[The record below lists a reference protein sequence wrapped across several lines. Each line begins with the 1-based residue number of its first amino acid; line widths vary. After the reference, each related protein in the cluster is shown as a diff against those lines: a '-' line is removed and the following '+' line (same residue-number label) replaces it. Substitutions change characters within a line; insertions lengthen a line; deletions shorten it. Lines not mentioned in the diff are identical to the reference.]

1 MTKGNLRIHC
11 GPHFVF
17 RAFWM
22 SVGTA
27 SCAPPSSSCASRP
40 TRYGA
45 AWTRPLRAADGWL
58 GLCAI
63 ADCPKQRPMRGT
75 ALIVF
80 FIVSVI
86 PALIASTLS
95 SSIALIVCMW
105 VLPLPAI
112 VMLFREVRG

>member
-1 MTKGNLRIHC
+1 
-11 GPHFVF
+11 
-17 RAFWM
+17 
-22 SVGTA
+22 
-27 SCAPPSSSCASRP
+27 
-40 TRYGA
+40 
-45 AWTRPLRAADGWL
+45 
-58 GLCAI
+58 
-63 ADCPKQRPMRGT
+63 MRGT